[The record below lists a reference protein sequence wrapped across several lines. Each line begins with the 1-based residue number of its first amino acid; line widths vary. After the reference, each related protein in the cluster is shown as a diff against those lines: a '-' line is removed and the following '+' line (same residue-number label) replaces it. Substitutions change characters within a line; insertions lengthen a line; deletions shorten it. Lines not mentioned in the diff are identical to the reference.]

1 MRRTTGAIASPF
13 RFRTHGHE
21 SPAMIVTYFSHSQFI
36 RLPSVGVGGTH
47 WPSFFSTAPMAV
59 VGLDSRALVRSIT
72 SAVFG
77 ERSCSI
83 AGSQQSSCHLSLK
96 QFRQLPQN
104 PAFKYEYIN
113 QVAWISPGPKFYSA
127 RLDLNGRS
135 ACLPEMVH
143 AAWGHSHS
151 EIRGGGLGCSGAAV
165 CGCLPRGTAVR
176 KPE

>member
-83 AGSQQSSCHLSLK
+83 AGSQQSSCHSRSSSFASFRRIPRLST
-96 QFRQLPQN
+96 
-104 PAFKYEYIN
+104 
-113 QVAWISPGPKFYSA
+113 S
-127 RLDLNGRS
+127 
-135 ACLPEMVH
+135 
-143 AAWGHSHS
+143 
-151 EIRGGGLGCSGAAV
+151 
-165 CGCLPRGTAVR
+165 T
-176 KPE
+176 